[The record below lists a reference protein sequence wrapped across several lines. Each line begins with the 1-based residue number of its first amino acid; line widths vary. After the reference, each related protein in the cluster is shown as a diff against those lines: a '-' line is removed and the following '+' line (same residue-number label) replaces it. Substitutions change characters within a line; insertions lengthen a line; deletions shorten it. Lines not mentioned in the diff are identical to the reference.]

1 MPAKARRTGKRRRI
15 GLALAGG
22 GPEGAVYEIG
32 ALRALDE
39 ACDGLNLHELDI
51 YVGVSAG
58 AFIASSLA
66 NDLTTTQMV
75 RALVKQEP
83 GEHPFVPQTF
93 FTPNYREWARR
104 SLMLPRLFADA
115 MMEFRRAP
123 GEQTLF
129 ESLTR
134 LARALP
140 VGLFD
145 NEPIR
150 RYLQRTF
157 SIKGRSDDFR
167 KLRQR
172 LIVVATDLESGRP
185 ILFGGPGWDHIPIS
199 TAVQAST
206 AIPGFYPPVRID
218 GRNCVDGILLK
229 TLHASVA
236 LKDGVDLLLCVN
248 PLVPADLRDAVEAGQ
263 LKEGAILKKGLATV
277 LSQTVRTLI
286 NSRLEVGMREYES
299 RFPDSEVLLFQPER
313 NEFDLFFSNIFSFR
327 SRRRVVELAYD
338 ATRRNLR
345 ARRKTL
351 GPMLAA
357 YGITLRD
364 DVLDEPRD
372 IWMSVGL
379 DQFSERDPLTSQ
391 FSTALGKLELATTGE
406 LPVAAET
413 SLRGRARGAGR

>member
-1 MPAKARRTGKRRRI
+1 MPAVARRRRKHRRI

-39 ACDGLNLHELDI
+39 ALEGLDLHQLDI

-58 AFIASSLA
+58 AFIAASLA
-66 NDLTTTQMV
+66 NDLTTAQMV
-75 RALVKQEP
+75 RALVKHEP

-115 MMEFRRAP
+115 MLEFRRGP
-123 GEQTLF
+123 DEQTLF

-134 LARALP
+134 MARALP

-150 RYLQRTF
+150 RFLERTF

-167 KLRQR
+167 QLRQR

-185 ILFGGPGWDHIPIS
+185 ILFGTDGWDHVPIS
-199 TAVQAST
+199 RAVQAST
-206 AIPGFYPPVRID
+206 AVPGFYPPVLVE

-236 LKDGVDLLLCVN
+236 LTEGVDLLLCVN
-248 PLVPADLRDAVEAGQ
+248 PLVPADLHEAVEEGR
-263 LKEGAILKKGLATV
+263 LKEGALLGKGLATV
-277 LSQTVRTLI
+277 LSQSLRTLVH
-286 NSRLEVGMREYES
+286 SRLEVGMAAYQA
-299 RFPDSEVLLFQPER
+299 RFPESDVLLFQPER

-327 SRRRVVELAYD
+327 SRRRVCELAYD

-351 GPMLAA
+351 APMLAP
-357 YGITLRD
+357 YGITIRD
-364 DVLDEPRD
+364 DVLDAERD
-372 IWMSVGL
+372 IWESVGL
-379 DQFSERDPLTSQ
+379 DQFSGRDPVTSE
-391 FSTALGKLELATTGE
+391 FATALDELEVAVTGE
-406 LPVAAET
+406 LPIPPD
-413 SLRGRARGAGR
+413 SGGRARRPGR

>member
-1 MPAKARRTGKRRRI
+1 MPTKARRSRKRRRI

-39 ACDGLNLHELDI
+39 ALDGFTLHDLDI

-58 AFIASSLA
+58 AFIAASLV
-66 NDLTTTQMV
+66 NDLTTAQMV
-75 RALVKQEP
+75 RALVKHEP

-93 FTPNYREWARR
+93 FTPNYREWAKR
-104 SLMLPRLFADA
+104 SLMLPRLFTDA
-115 MMEFRRAP
+115 MLEFGRGP
-123 GEQTLF
+123 EEQTLF
-129 ESLTR
+129 ESLTK
-134 LARALP
+134 LSKALP

-150 RYLQRTF
+150 RFLEHSF
-157 SIKGRSDDFR
+157 SIKGRSNDFR
-167 KLRQR
+167 ELRQR
-172 LIVVATDLESGRP
+172 LIVVSTDLESGRP
-185 ILFGGPGWDHIPIS
+185 ILFGAPGWDHVPIS

-206 AIPGFYPPVRID
+206 AVPGFYPPVKVN
-218 GRNCVDGILLK
+218 GRYCVDGILLK

-248 PLVPADLRDAVEAGQ
+248 TLVPADLRDAVEAGR
-263 LKEGAILKKGLATV
+263 LKEGALLKKGLATV
-277 LSQTVRTLI
+277 LSQSVRTLI
-286 NSRLEVGMREYES
+286 NSRLEVGMAAYTT

-327 SRRRVVELAYD
+327 SRRRVCELAYD

-345 ARRKTL
+345 ARRKTI
-351 GPMLAA
+351 GPMLKP
-357 YGITLRD
+357 YGITLRE

-372 IWMSVGL
+372 IWTSVGL
-379 DQFSERDPLTSQ
+379 DEFSARDPVTSE
-391 FSTALGKLELATTGE
+391 FSTALDELEVAVTGE
-406 LPVAAET
+406 IPVAPP
-413 SLRGRARGAGR
+413 SGRRARG

>member
-75 RALVKQEP
+75 RALVKHEP

-115 MMEFRRAP
+115 MLEFRRAP
-123 GEQTLF
+123 EEQTLF
-129 ESLTR
+129 ESLTK

-185 ILFGGPGWDHIPIS
+185 ILFGTEGWDHVPIS

-206 AIPGFYPPVRID
+206 AIPGFYPPVRVE

-263 LKEGAILKKGLATV
+263 LKEGALLRKGLATV

-286 NSRLEVGMREYES
+286 HSRLEVGMREYET

-357 YGITLRD
+357 HGITLRD
-364 DVLDEPRD
+364 DILDDPRD

-379 DQFSERDPLTSQ
+379 EQFSERDPLTSQ
-391 FSTALGKLELATTGE
+391 FSTALGKLELATTRDF
-406 LPVAAET
+406 PAA
-413 SLRGRARGAGR
+413 SASGGRTRRAGR

>member
-39 ACDGLNLHELDI
+39 ACEGLDLHDLDI

-157 SIKGRSDDFR
+157 TIKGRSDDFR

-185 ILFGGPGWDHIPIS
+185 ILFGGPGWDHVPIS

-206 AIPGFYPPVRID
+206 AVPGFYPPVRIE

-248 PLVPADLRDAVEAGQ
+248 PLVPADLRDAVAAGQ

-364 DVLDEPRD
+364 DILDEPRD

-379 DQFSERDPLTSQ
+379 EQFSERDPLTSQ
-391 FSTALGKLELATTGE
+391 FSTALGKLEMAATGE
-406 LPVAAET
+406 LPAA
-413 SLRGRARGAGR
+413 SASGGRARR

>member
-39 ACDGLNLHELDI
+39 ACDGLDLHDLDI

-157 SIKGRSDDFR
+157 TIKGRSDDFR

-185 ILFGGPGWDHIPIS
+185 ILFGGPGWDHVPIS

-206 AIPGFYPPVRID
+206 AIPGFYPPVRIE

-248 PLVPADLRDAVEAGQ
+248 PLVPADLRDAVAAGQ

-286 NSRLEVGMREYES
+286 NSRLEVGMREYEA

-364 DVLDEPRD
+364 DILDEPRD

-379 DQFSERDPLTSQ
+379 EQFSERDPLTSQ
-391 FSTALGKLELATTGE
+391 FSTALGKLELAATGE
-406 LPVAAET
+406 LPAAPA
-413 SLRGRARGAGR
+413 SGGRARR

>member
-248 PLVPADLRDAVEAGQ
+248 PLVPADLRDAVQAGQ

-299 RFPDSEVLLFQPER
+299 RFPNSEVLLFQPER

-406 LPVAAET
+406 LPVAAAA

>member
-39 ACDGLNLHELDI
+39 ACEGLNLHDLDI

-115 MMEFRRAP
+115 MLEFRRAP

-157 SIKGRSDDFR
+157 TIKGRSDDFR

-185 ILFGGPGWDHIPIS
+185 ILFGGPGWDHVPIS

-206 AIPGFYPPVRID
+206 AVPGFYPPVRIE

-248 PLVPADLRDAVEAGQ
+248 PLVPADLRDAVAAGQ

-364 DVLDEPRD
+364 DILDEPRD

-379 DQFSERDPLTSQ
+379 EQFSERDPLTSQ
-391 FSTALGKLELATTGE
+391 FSTALGKLELAATGE
-406 LPVAAET
+406 FPAA
-413 SLRGRARGAGR
+413 SASGGRARR

>member
-1 MPAKARRTGKRRRI
+1 MPAKAGRSRKRRRI

-39 ACDGLNLHELDI
+39 ALDGLDLHELDI

-58 AFIASSLA
+58 AFIAASLA

-75 RALVKQEP
+75 RALVKHEP

-115 MMEFRRAP
+115 MLEFRRAP
-123 GEQTLF
+123 EEQTLF
-129 ESLTR
+129 ESLTK

-150 RYLQRTF
+150 RYLQRSF
-157 SIKGRSDDFR
+157 SIKGRHDDFR
-167 KLRQR
+167 ELRQR

-185 ILFGGPGWDHIPIS
+185 ILFGEPGWDHVPIS

-206 AIPGFYPPVRID
+206 AIPGFYPPVRIE

-236 LKDGVDLLLCVN
+236 LKRGVDLLLCVN
-248 PLVPADLRDAVEAGQ
+248 PLVPADLRDAVAAGQ
-263 LKEGAILKKGLATV
+263 LKEGALLKKGLATV

-286 NSRLEVGMREYES
+286 NSRLEVGMREYET
-299 RFPDSEVLLFQPER
+299 RFPDSEVLLFQPDR

-345 ARRKTL
+345 ARRKIL
-351 GPMLAA
+351 APMLAS
-357 YGITLRD
+357 YGITLRED
-364 DVLDEPRD
+364 ILDEPRD
-372 IWMSVGL
+372 IWQSVGL
-379 DQFSERDPLTSQ
+379 DQFSERDPVTSM
-391 FSTALGKLELATTGE
+391 FSTALDRLEVAVTSE
-406 LPVAAET
+406 MPVA
-413 SLRGRARGAGR
+413 SGGRGSGARG

>member
-75 RALVKQEP
+75 RALVKHEP

-115 MMEFRRAP
+115 MLEFRRAP
-123 GEQTLF
+123 EEQTLF
-129 ESLTR
+129 ESLTK

-185 ILFGGPGWDHIPIS
+185 ILFGQPGWDHVPIS

-206 AIPGFYPPVRID
+206 AIPGFYPPVRIE

-248 PLVPADLRDAVEAGQ
+248 PLVPADLRDAVESGQ
-263 LKEGAILKKGLATV
+263 LKEGALLKKGLATV

-286 NSRLEVGMREYES
+286 NSRLEVGMREYQT
-299 RFPDSEVLLFQPER
+299 RFPESEVLLFQPER

-364 DVLDEPRD
+364 DILDEPRD

-379 DQFSERDPLTSQ
+379 EQFSERDPLTSQ
-391 FSTALGKLELATTGE
+391 FATALGRLEVAATSE
-406 LPVAAET
+406 FPVAPA
-413 SLRGRARGAGR
+413 SGRRGRGAGR

>member
-1 MPAKARRTGKRRRI
+1 VPAKAGRSRKRRRI

-39 ACDGLNLHELDI
+39 ALDGLDLHALDI

-58 AFIASSLA
+58 AFIAASLA
-66 NDLTTTQMV
+66 NDLTTAQMV
-75 RALVKQEP
+75 RALVKHES

-93 FTPNYREWARR
+93 FTPNYREGAKR

-115 MMEFRRAP
+115 MRECRRGP
-123 GEQTLF
+123 QEQTLF
-129 ESLTR
+129 GSLTR
-134 LARALP
+134 ISRALP

-150 RYLQRTF
+150 RYLHRSF

-167 KLRQR
+167 ELRQR

-185 ILFGGPGWDHIPIS
+185 ILFGSPGWDHVPIS

-206 AIPGFYPPVRID
+206 AVPGFYPPVHVE

-248 PLVPADLRDAVEAGQ
+248 PLVPADLREAVAAGQ
-263 LKEGAILKKGLATV
+263 LKEGALVKKGLATV

-286 NSRLEVGMREYES
+286 NSRLEVGMAAYTT
-299 RFPDSEVLLFQPER
+299 RFPDADVLLFQPER

-345 ARRKTL
+345 ARRKMI
-351 GPMLAA
+351 GPMLAP
-357 YGITLRD
+357 YGISLRED
-364 DVLDEPRD
+364 LLDEPRD
-372 IWMSVGL
+372 IWTSVGL
-379 DQFSERDPLTSQ
+379 DQFSERDPVTSQ
-391 FSTALGKLELATTGE
+391 FSTALDQLEVAVTAE
-406 LPVAAET
+406 MPVPPA
-413 SLRGRARGAGR
+413 SGGRARGSWR

>member
-75 RALVKQEP
+75 RALVKHEP

-115 MMEFRRAP
+115 MLEFRRAP
-123 GEQTLF
+123 EEQTLF
-129 ESLTR
+129 ESLTK

-185 ILFGGPGWDHIPIS
+185 ILFGTEGWDHVPIS

-206 AIPGFYPPVRID
+206 AIPGFYPPVRVE

-263 LKEGAILKKGLATV
+263 LKEGALLRKGLATV

-286 NSRLEVGMREYES
+286 HSRLEVGMREYET

-357 YGITLRD
+357 HGITLRD
-364 DVLDEPRD
+364 DILDDPRD

-379 DQFSERDPLTSQ
+379 EQFSERDPLTSQ
-391 FSTALGKLELATTGE
+391 FSTALGKLELATTRDF
-406 LPVAAET
+406 PAA
-413 SLRGRARGAGR
+413 SASSGRTRRAGR

>member
-1 MPAKARRTGKRRRI
+1 MPAKARRSSKRRRI

-39 ACDGLNLHELDI
+39 ALDGLDLHELDI

-66 NDLTTTQMV
+66 NDLTTVQMV
-75 RALVKQEP
+75 RALVKHEA

-93 FTPNYREWARR
+93 FTPNYREWAKR

-115 MMEFRRAP
+115 MLEFRRGP
-123 GEQTLF
+123 EEQTLF

-134 LARALP
+134 MARALP

-167 KLRQR
+167 ELRQR

-185 ILFGGPGWDHIPIS
+185 ILFGGEGWDHIPIS

-206 AIPGFYPPVRID
+206 AVPGFYPPVRVE
-218 GRNCVDGILLK
+218 GRYCVDGILLK

-236 LKDGVDLLLCVN
+236 LKEGVDLLLCVN
-248 PLVPADLRDAVEAGQ
+248 PLVPADLRDAVSAGQ

-277 LSQTVRTLI
+277 LSQTMRTLI
-286 NSRLEVGMREYES
+286 NSRLEVGMREYQT

-327 SRRRVVELAYD
+327 SRRRVCELAYD

-345 ARRKTL
+345 ARRKTI

-357 YGITLRD
+357 YGITLRED
-364 DVLDEPRD
+364 ILDSPRD
-372 IWMSVGL
+372 IWTSVGL
-379 DQFSERDPLTSQ
+379 DQFSERDPVTSQ
-391 FSTALGKLELATTGE
+391 FSTALDQFEVAVTSE
-406 LPVAAET
+406 MPVAPA
-413 SLRGRARGAGR
+413 SGGRSRGARR

>member
-185 ILFGGPGWDHIPIS
+185 ILFGGQGWDHVPIS

-206 AIPGFYPPVRID
+206 AIPGFYPPVRIE

-248 PLVPADLRDAVEAGQ
+248 PLVPADLRDAVAAGQ
-263 LKEGAILKKGLATV
+263 LKEGAILRKGLATV

-345 ARRKTL
+345 ARRKTV

-364 DVLDEPRD
+364 DILDEPRD

-379 DQFSERDPLTSQ
+379 EQFSERDPLTSQ

-406 LPVAAET
+406 LPAA
-413 SLRGRARGAGR
+413 SGSGGRARR

>member
-1 MPAKARRTGKRRRI
+1 MPAKARRTGKPRRI

-39 ACDGLNLHELDI
+39 ACEGLNLHELDI

-58 AFIASSLA
+58 AFIAASLA

-75 RALVKQEP
+75 RALVKHEP

-123 GEQTLF
+123 AEQTLF

-185 ILFGGPGWDHIPIS
+185 ILFGQPGWDHVPIS

-206 AIPGFYPPVRID
+206 AIPGFYPPVRIE

-236 LKDGVDLLLCVN
+236 LKDGVDLLFCVN
-248 PLVPADLRDAVEAGQ
+248 PLVPADLRDAVAAGQ
-263 LKEGAILKKGLATV
+263 LKEGALLRKGLATV
-277 LSQTVRTLI
+277 LSQTIRTLI

-299 RFPDSEVLLFQPER
+299 RFPNSEVLLFQPER

-357 YGITLRD
+357 YGITLRED
-364 DVLDEPRD
+364 ILDEPRD

-379 DQFSERDPLTSQ
+379 EQFSERDPLTSQ
-391 FSTALGKLELATTGE
+391 FSTALGRLE
-406 LPVAAET
+406 VAAT
-413 SLRGRARGAGR
+413 SEFPVVSPSGRRARGARR

>member
-1 MPAKARRTGKRRRI
+1 MPAKAGRSRKRRRI

-22 GPEGAVYEIG
+22 GLEGAVYEIG

-39 ACDGLNLHELDI
+39 AFEGLNLHELDI

-58 AFIASSLA
+58 AFIAASLA
-66 NDLTTTQMV
+66 NDLTTAQMV

-104 SLMLPRLFADA
+104 SLMLPKLFADA
-115 MMEFRRAP
+115 MLEFRRAP

-150 RYLQRTF
+150 KYLERTF
-157 SIKGRSDDFR
+157 AIKGRSDDFR
-167 KLRQR
+167 RLRQR
-172 LIVVATDLESGRP
+172 LVIVATDLESGRA
-185 ILFGGPGWDHIPIS
+185 ILFGEEGWDHVPIS

-206 AIPGFYPPVRID
+206 AIPGFYPPVQVD
-218 GRNCVDGILLK
+218 GRYCVDGILLK

-236 LKDGVDLLLCVN
+236 LKEGVDLLLCVN
-248 PLVPADLRDAVEAGQ
+248 PLVPADLREAVD
-263 LKEGAILKKGLATV
+263 EGRLQRGAVVRKGLATV
-277 LSQTVRTLI
+277 LSQTMRTLI
-286 NSRLEVGMREYES
+286 HSRLEVGMAAYQS

-327 SRRRVVELAYD
+327 SRRRVCELAYD

-345 ARRKTL
+345 ARRKIL
-351 GPMLAA
+351 GPMLAP
-357 YGITLRD
+357 YGITLRED
-364 DVLDEPRD
+364 ILDEPRD
-372 IWMSVGL
+372 IWTSVGL
-379 DQFSERDPLTSQ
+379 DQYSGRDPVTSE
-391 FSTALGKLELATTGE
+391 FATALDRLEVAVTGE
-406 LPVAAET
+406 MPA
-413 SLRGRARGAGR
+413 ARGSGRRAGR

>member
-1 MPAKARRTGKRRRI
+1 MPSKARRGTKRRRI

-32 ALRALDE
+32 ALRAIDE
-39 ACDGLNLHELDI
+39 AFDGLDLHALDM

-58 AFIASSLA
+58 AFVAASLA
-66 NDLTTTQMV
+66 NDLTTAQMV
-75 RALVKQEP
+75 RALVKHEP

-93 FTPNYREWARR
+93 FTPNYREWAKR

-115 MMEFRRAP
+115 MLEFRRGP
-123 GEQTLF
+123 DEQTLF
-129 ESLTR
+129 ESLTK

-167 KLRQR
+167 NLRQR
-172 LIVVATDLESGRP
+172 LVVVATDLESGRP
-185 ILFGGPGWDHIPIS
+185 ILFGNPGWDHVPIS

-206 AIPGFYPPVRID
+206 AVPGLYPPVLVE
-218 GRNCVDGILLK
+218 GRQCVDGILLK

-236 LKDGVDLLLCVN
+236 LKEGVDLLLCVN

-263 LKEGAILKKGLATV
+263 LREGALLKQGLATV
-277 LSQTVRTLI
+277 MSQTIRTLI
-286 NSRLEVGMREYES
+286 NSRLEVGMAAYQA
-299 RFPDSEVLLFQPER
+299 RFPDSEVLLFQPDR

-327 SRRRVVELAYD
+327 SRRRVCELAYD

-351 GPMLAA
+351 GPMLAP
-357 YGITLRD
+357 YGITVRD
-364 DVLDEPRD
+364 DVLDAPRD
-372 IWMSVGL
+372 IWTSVGL
-379 DQFSERDPLTSQ
+379 QQFSERDPVTSQ
-391 FSTALGKLELATTGE
+391 FSTALDALEVAVTGDIPISPDSGGG
-406 LPVAAET
+406 L
-413 SLRGRARGAGR
+413 GRARR

>member
-1 MPAKARRTGKRRRI
+1 MPAQARRTGKRRRI

-75 RALVKQEP
+75 RALVKHEP

-115 MMEFRRAP
+115 MLEFRRAP
-123 GEQTLF
+123 EEQTLF
-129 ESLTR
+129 ESLTK

-185 ILFGGPGWDHIPIS
+185 ILFGQPGWDHVPIS

-206 AIPGFYPPVRID
+206 AIPGFYPPVRIE

-248 PLVPADLRDAVEAGQ
+248 PLVPADLRDAVESGQ
-263 LKEGAILKKGLATV
+263 LKEGALLKKGLATV

-286 NSRLEVGMREYES
+286 NSRLEVGMREYQT
-299 RFPDSEVLLFQPER
+299 RFPESEVLLFQPER

-364 DVLDEPRD
+364 DILDEPRD

-379 DQFSERDPLTSQ
+379 EQFSERDPLTSQ
-391 FSTALGKLELATTGE
+391 FATALGRLEVATTSE
-406 LPVAAET
+406 FAVAPA
-413 SLRGRARGAGR
+413 SGRRKRGAGR

>member
-75 RALVKQEP
+75 RALVKHEP

-115 MMEFRRAP
+115 MLEFRRAP
-123 GEQTLF
+123 EEQTLF
-129 ESLTR
+129 ESLTK

-185 ILFGGPGWDHIPIS
+185 ILFGQPGWDHVPIS

-206 AIPGFYPPVRID
+206 AIPGFYPPVRIE

-263 LKEGAILKKGLATV
+263 LKEGALLKKGLATV

-286 NSRLEVGMREYES
+286 NSRLEVGMREYQT
-299 RFPDSEVLLFQPER
+299 RFPESEVLLFQPER

-364 DVLDEPRD
+364 DILDEPRD

-379 DQFSERDPLTSQ
+379 EQFSERDPLTSQ
-391 FSTALGKLELATTGE
+391 FSTALGRLEVATTSE
-406 LPVAAET
+406 FPVVPA
-413 SLRGRARGAGR
+413 SGRRRRGAGR

>member
-1 MPAKARRTGKRRRI
+1 MSTKARRGKKRRRI

-39 ACDGLNLHELDI
+39 ALDGLNLYDLDI

-58 AFIASSLA
+58 AFVAASIT
-66 NDLTTTQMV
+66 NDLTTAQMV
-75 RALVKQEP
+75 RALVRHEP

-93 FTPNYREWARR
+93 FTPNYREWAKR

-115 MMEFRRAP
+115 MLEFRRGP
-123 GEQTLF
+123 EEQTLF
-129 ESLTR
+129 ESLTKM
-134 LARALP
+134 ARALP

-150 RYLQRTF
+150 RYLHHLF
-157 SIKGRSDDFR
+157 SIKGRTDDFR
-167 KLRQR
+167 KLHHR
-172 LIVVATDLESGRP
+172 LIVVSTDLESGRP
-185 ILFGGPGWDHIPIS
+185 ILFGNPGWDHIPIS

-206 AIPGFYPPVRID
+206 AVPGFYPPVKIE
-218 GRNCVDGILLK
+218 GRYCVDGILLK

-236 LKDGVDLLLCVN
+236 LKEGVDLLLCVN
-248 PLVPADLRDAVEAGQ
+248 PLVPADLRDAVGAGQ
-263 LKEGAILKKGLATV
+263 LKEGALLKKGLATV

-286 NSRLEVGMREYES
+286 NSRLEVGMAAYTT
-299 RFPDSEVLLFQPER
+299 RFPDSEVLLFQPDR

-327 SRRRVVELAYD
+327 SRRRVCELAYD

-345 ARRKTL
+345 ARRKTI
-351 GPMLAA
+351 GPMLAP
-357 YGITLRD
+357 YGITLRE

-372 IWMSVGL
+372 IWTSVGL
-379 DQFSERDPLTSQ
+379 DQFSARDPVTSQ
-391 FSTALGKLELATTGE
+391 FATALDELETAVTSE
-406 LPVAAET
+406 IPVAPA
-413 SLRGRARGAGR
+413 SSGRARG

>member
-75 RALVKQEP
+75 RALVKHEP

-115 MMEFRRAP
+115 MLEFRRAP
-123 GEQTLF
+123 EEQTLF
-129 ESLTR
+129 ESLTK

-185 ILFGGPGWDHIPIS
+185 ILFGQPGWDHVPIS

-206 AIPGFYPPVRID
+206 AIPGFYPPVRIE

-263 LKEGAILKKGLATV
+263 LKEGALLKKGLATV

-286 NSRLEVGMREYES
+286 NSRLEVGMREYQT
-299 RFPDSEVLLFQPER
+299 RFPESEVLLFQPER

-364 DVLDEPRD
+364 DILDEPRD

-379 DQFSERDPLTSQ
+379 EQFSERDPLTSQ
-391 FSTALGKLELATTGE
+391 FATALGRLEVATTSE
-406 LPVAAET
+406 FAVAPA
-413 SLRGRARGAGR
+413 SGRRKRGAGR

>member
-75 RALVKQEP
+75 RALVKHEP

-115 MMEFRRAP
+115 MLEFRRGP
-123 GEQTLF
+123 EEQTLF
-129 ESLTR
+129 ESLTK

-185 ILFGGPGWDHIPIS
+185 ILFGQPGWDHVPIS

-206 AIPGFYPPVRID
+206 AIPGFYPPVRIE

-263 LKEGAILKKGLATV
+263 LKEGALLKKGLATV

-286 NSRLEVGMREYES
+286 NSRLEVGMREYQT
-299 RFPDSEVLLFQPER
+299 RFPESEVLLFQPER

-364 DVLDEPRD
+364 DILDEPRD

-379 DQFSERDPLTSQ
+379 EQFSERDPLTSQ
-391 FSTALGKLELATTGE
+391 FATALGRLEVATTSE
-406 LPVAAET
+406 FAVAPA
-413 SLRGRARGAGR
+413 SGRRKRGAGR

>member
-1 MPAKARRTGKRRRI
+1 MPPKAGRGRKRRRI

-39 ACDGLNLHELDI
+39 ALDGLDLHELDI

-58 AFIASSLA
+58 AFIAASLA

-83 GEHPFVPQTF
+83 GEHPFTPQTF

-104 SLMLPRLFADA
+104 SLMLPRLFAGA
-115 MMEFRRAP
+115 MLEFRRAP

-129 ESLTR
+129 ESLTK
-134 LARALP
+134 LAQALP
-140 VGLFD
+140 VGFFD

-157 SIKGRSDDFR
+157 RLKGRSDDFR
-167 KLRQR
+167 TLRQR

-185 ILFGGPGWDHIPIS
+185 ILFGEPGWDHVPIS

-236 LKDGVDLLLCVN
+236 LKKGVDLLLCVN

-263 LKEGAILKKGLATV
+263 LKEGALLKKGLATV
-277 LSQTVRTLI
+277 LSQTLRTLI
-286 NSRLEVGMREYES
+286 NSRLEVGMAAYQT

-327 SRRRVVELAYD
+327 SRRRVCELAYD

-345 ARRKTL
+345 ARRNIL
-351 GPMLAA
+351 RPMLAP
-357 YGITLRD
+357 YGITLRED
-364 DVLDEPRD
+364 ILDERRD

-379 DQFSERDPLTSQ
+379 HQFSERDPVTSE
-391 FSTALGKLELATTGE
+391 FSTALDRLEVAVTDE
-406 LPVAAET
+406 LPVPRA
-413 SLRGRARGAGR
+413 SVRRARRTRR